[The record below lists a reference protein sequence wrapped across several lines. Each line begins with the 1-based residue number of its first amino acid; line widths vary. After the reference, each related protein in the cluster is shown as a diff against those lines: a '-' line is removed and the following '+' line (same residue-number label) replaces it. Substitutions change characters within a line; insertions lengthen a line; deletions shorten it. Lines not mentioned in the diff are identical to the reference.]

1 MDFSPELYETL
12 RRYSEADEPIN
23 VTVINQFQQE
33 FTISGTMPI
42 FHHTRDMGYE
52 CSGVHLHY
60 IILNFD
66 KNDSRATI
74 KLFCPS
80 DTTATEVHPLTIK
93 KITNNYGNTL
103 FENENYPWVVLKIR
117 QDIIDRHQTVNFW
130 DLNPQ
135 EEKIAKKY
143 LGKAPVCL
151 DNKYPEI
158 KGKKCLVTGVIRGL
172 YPNSL
177 AFYLKHEDVKT
188 FAICR
193 IKYDMIEQILDLNS
207 ENQTIKTI

>member
-93 KITNNYGNTL
+93 KIT
-103 FENENYPWVVLKIR
+103 KA
-117 QDIIDRHQTVNFW
+117 IIIKLIISV
-130 DLNPQ
+130 
-135 EEKIAKKY
+135 I
-143 LGKAPVCL
+143 KAPYFN
-151 DNKYPEI
+151 DNVPMFSSNPE
-158 KGKKCLVTGVIRGL
+158 KSTL
-172 YPNSL
+172 
-177 AFYLKHEDVKT
+177 LKHPSKGEIMLSVNDFT
-188 FAICR
+188 
-193 IKYDMIEQILDLNS
+193 NP
-207 ENQTIKTI
+207 